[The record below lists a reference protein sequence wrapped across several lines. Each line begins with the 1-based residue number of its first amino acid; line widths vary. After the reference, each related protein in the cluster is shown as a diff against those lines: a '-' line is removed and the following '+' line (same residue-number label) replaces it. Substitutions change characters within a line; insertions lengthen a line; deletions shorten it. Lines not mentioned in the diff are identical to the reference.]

1 MSFSSQAKAELC
13 QQRIDR
19 RCDAAAECYGVL
31 MYCNTFT
38 AKEIR
43 IITASDAFAARLPR
57 LFRRAYS
64 VGFDVLPPEGA
75 EGKKTFIVREREKI
89 AHILDYYGADI
100 DSFLAHHVNYG
111 VLEEDCCRTS
121 FVRGAF
127 LAGGSVTDPEKRYHL
142 ELATP
147 HRSVSRE
154 VYSMLL
160 DMGFSPKETERSGNS
175 LLYFKQA
182 DAIADFFTTLGAPS
196 TAMKIMTAKVDKE
209 MRNTITRQ
217 INCDSANTDK
227 TVLAAEA
234 QLRAIKYL
242 AREYGGLDA
251 LPEPL
256 KDAAL
261 LRITNPAASLA
272 DLAMLSNP
280 PVTKSCLSH
289 RFRKIMSLVPEEEN
303 ERKEREEE

>member
-1 MSFSSQAKAELC
+1 MSFSSEAKAELC
-13 QQRIDR
+13 REKPER
-19 RCDAAAECYGVL
+19 KCDAVAESYGVL
-31 MYCNTFT
+31 MYCNTFS
-38 AKEIR
+38 AREIR
-43 IITASDAFAARLPR
+43 VITASDAFAARLPR
-57 LFRRAYS
+57 LFRRAFALS
-64 VGFDVLPPEGA
+64 FDTLPPDGAAGKRSFVIKDEDKISRILETYGA
-75 EGKKTFIVREREKI
+75 ERETF
-89 AHILDYYGADI
+89 LT
-100 DSFLAHHVNYG
+100 HHVNYG
-111 VLEEDCCRTS
+111 VLEEDCCRAS

-127 LAGGSVTDPEKRYHL
+127 LAGGSVTDPDKRYHL

-160 DMGFSPKETERSGNS
+160 DMGFSPKESERSGNS

-196 TAMKIMTAKVDKE
+196 TAMKVMTAKVDKE

-242 AREYGGLDA
+242 AREYGLDA

-272 DLAMLSNP
+272 DLATLSSP

-289 RFRKIMSLVPEEEN
+289 RFRKLMSMVPESEKEKQEET
-303 ERKEREEE
+303 

>member
-1 MSFSSQAKAELC
+1 MSFSSEAKAELC
-13 QQRIDR
+13 RQRADR
-19 RCDAAAECYGVL
+19 RCDAVAECYGVL
-31 MYCNTFT
+31 MYCNTF
-38 AKEIR
+38 APGEIR
-43 IITASDAFAARLPR
+43 IITASDDFAARLPR
-57 LFRRAYS
+57 LFRRAFS
-64 VGFDVLPPEGA
+64 LAFDTVPAEGA
-75 EGKKTFIVREREKI
+75 AGKKTFTVTSRDKIER
-89 AHILDYYGADI
+89 ILDAYGAEI
-100 DSFLAHHVNYG
+100 DALLTHHVNYG
-111 VLEEDCCRTS
+111 VLEEDCCRAA

-127 LAGGSVTDPEKRYHL
+127 LAGGSVTDPGKRYHL

-160 DMGFSPKETERSGNS
+160 DMGFSPKETERSGNL

-182 DAIADFFTTLGAPS
+182 DAIADFFTTIGAPA
-196 TAMKIMTAKVDKE
+196 TAMKVMTAKVDKE
-209 MRNTITRQ
+209 MRNTVTRQ

-234 QLRAIKYL
+234 QLHAIRRIV
-242 AREYGGLDA
+242 REYGGLDA

-256 KDAAL
+256 RDAAL

-272 DLAMLSNP
+272 DLAQLSNP

-289 RFRKIMSLVPEEEN
+289 RFRKIMSLVSDGEEE
-303 ERKEREEE
+303 